1 MCLLRA
7 FKTGQS
13 SKLFLVEI
21 PQVMDLYEMKWIL
34 LLLLLPLPVVHN
46 GGFEKKIMEIGAICQ
61 VFFVRFLNDAVDVA
75 CSVK

>member
-34 LLLLLPLPVVHN
+34 QQHAPSVQQQW
-46 GGFEKKIMEIGAICQ
+46 FKKMEI
-61 VFFVRFLNDAVDVA
+61 
-75 CSVK
+75 

>member
-34 LLLLLPLPVVHN
+34 QQHAPSVQQRWFSKN
-46 GGFEKKIMEIGAICQ
+46 GNIGAICQ
-61 VFFVRFLNDAVDVA
+61 VFFRA
-75 CSVK
+75 CFFK

>member
-34 LLLLLPLPVVHN
+34 QQHAPSVQRN
-46 GGFEKKIMEIGAICQ
+46 SGFKKMEM
-61 VFFVRFLNDAVDVA
+61 
-75 CSVK
+75 